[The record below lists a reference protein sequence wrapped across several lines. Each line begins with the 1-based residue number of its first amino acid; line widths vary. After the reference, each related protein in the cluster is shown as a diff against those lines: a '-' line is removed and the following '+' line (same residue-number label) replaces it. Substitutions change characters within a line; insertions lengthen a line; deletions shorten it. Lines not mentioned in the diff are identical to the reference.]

1 MFSFFLKDFQ
11 DVLLFQFIF
20 ERLPRFTLICMTISK
35 YDGYIHMDISI
46 HVFPHTHLSES
57 LFFVLF
63 IEASLKRNGGWK
75 ARETSRVNTLKS
87 LQCHFSE
94 KWDGKSVHCHLPLSR
109 KQIVVNSETDWAE
122 PWAHKFTLRAWKPI
136 VTSRSRHSWWWLRF
150 NGAAHLENNDKLI
163 LIWFYFCKQ
172 LLFLFFRWS
181 RRKIPGKLSLYCIS
195 KWSCWRVLWESAFI
209 KTWNRMRVA
218 IESGKGMKVK
228 VLK

>member
-1 MFSFFLKDFQ
+1 M
-11 DVLLFQFIF
+11 
-20 ERLPRFTLICMTISK
+20 
-35 YDGYIHMDISI
+35 YDYIQIWWLYPYGYIHTCFPPYSPQWIF
-46 HVFPHTHLSES
+46 VFRTFHWSQS
-57 LFFVLF
+57 Q
-63 IEASLKRNGGWK
+63 KKWWMKG
-75 ARETSRVNTLKS
+75 RETSRVNTLKS

-181 RRKIPGKLSLYCIS
+181 RRKIPGKLLLYCIS
-195 KWSCWRVLWESAFI
+195 KWSCWRVLWESVFV
-209 KTWNRMRVA
+209 KTPFRRHLVHCCTLSLCW
-218 IESGKGMKVK
+218 
-228 VLK
+228 